1 MKQPANTTLYVRM
14 TWGAVALAVYAGA
27 VALVHYLAPE
37 NWVVISGV
45 SSLGLLTGVLVA
57 FFVQEAEEWNH
68 RALGY
73 SVATLAS
80 SGVLALLRLAE
91 IYVAPNDDTQVI
103 WFYPIG
109 LVVGFVIG
117 TVWDWRTTQASDAHD
132 DRYPDM
138 ARYASGRPH
147 PFCAGRVRAQAAR
160 PPRRSSTSSRPSPT
174 SSGTRRRRAPGS
186 ASRQTA

>member
-1 MKQPANTTLYVRM
+1 M

-27 VALVHYLAPE
+27 VALIRYFAPE
-37 NWVVISGV
+37 SWVVISGV

-57 FFVQEAEEWNH
+57 FFVQEAEEWNR

-73 SVATLAS
+73 SVAALAS

-91 IYVAPNDDTQVI
+91 IYVAPKDDTQVI

-117 TVWDWRTTQASDAHD
+117 TVWDWKDDAIK
-132 DRYPDM
+132 
-138 ARYASGRPH
+138 
-147 PFCAGRVRAQAAR
+147 
-160 PPRRSSTSSRPSPT
+160 
-174 SSGTRRRRAPGS
+174 
-186 ASRQTA
+186 